1 MYGTYR
7 NSGIRS
13 MRDYKEALRWYE
25 ATTPIRGN
33 GVNAGLRP
41 LGHRG
46 KMQFQ
51 IRKTDEGDIV
61 CQCWKTDVVTF
72 HPDGVVSIK
81 TDGWDSQTTA
91 NFIKDVLGVGAMVSD
106 RDVQLRIGNGYYRIK
121 KGIKLKRHDT
131 LLGTGSSYEV
141 IDCQPHVT
149 HSIDRKAMNQLRKK
163 VQGFRT
169 YLAGVIK
176 LRGGEVFERDEL
188 NAALEAVGQTVRGNW
203 DISIQ
208 QWRQDVEDVS
218 VRQHAALADM
228 MAEDKDGSWYR
239 CALMLIFNGN
249 GWAGRIRASGQDVVK
264 HLDDLLIATHPQVLQ
279 PIQVEAGVLRRD
291 RYKKF
296 LPYKE
301 LANA

>member
-7 NSGIRS
+7 NSGIR
-13 MRDYKEALRWYE
+13 RLYDYKEALSWYE
-25 ATTPIRGN
+25 RTTPIRGR
-33 GVNAGLRP
+33 GVNAGQRP
-41 LGHRG
+41 LGHRN

-51 IRKTDEGDIV
+51 IRKTDEGIV
-61 CQCWKTDVVTF
+61 VCRCYQTDVVAF

-81 TDGWDSQTTA
+81 TDGWESQTTA
-91 NFIKDVLGVGAMVSD
+91 NFIKDVLGIGAMVSD
-106 RDVQLRIGNGYYRIK
+106 RDVQLRIDNGYYRVK
-121 KGIKLKRHDT
+121 DGIKIKRRDT
-131 LLGTGSSYEV
+131 PGSGGSYEV
-141 IDCQPHVT
+141 INCQPHVT

-188 NAALEAVGQTVRGNW
+188 NAALETVGTTVRGNW
-203 DISIQ
+203 DISVQ
-208 QWRQDVEDVS
+208 QWRQDAKDIS
-218 VRQHAALADM
+218 VRQHAALAEM
-228 MAEDKDGSWYR
+228 MADDKDGSWYR
-239 CALMLIFNGN
+239 CTLMLIFTGN
-249 GWAGRIRASGQDVVK
+249 GWAGRIRASCQDVVK
-264 HLDDLLIATHPQVLQ
+264 HLDELLIATHPEILQ
-279 PIQVEAGVLRRD
+279 PVKVEGGVLRRD